1 MRRYDEPVSVRER
14 EPTGPGSDPV
24 PDAFVWRGRLY
35 LVRTV
40 VDHWRQRSAWWRTA
54 LELES
59 GQEADLFDPT
69 VLEEEVWRV
78 EAAPGRTF
86 DQGIYDLAHGS
97 RWRLLGVSD

>member
-14 EPTGPGSDPV
+14 APAGSGGDSIPE
-24 PDAFVWRGRLY
+24 AFVWRGRLY

-40 VDHWRQRSAWWRTA
+40 VAHWRQRSAWWRTVFEPDSA
-54 LELES
+54 R
-59 GQEADLFDPT
+59 EAALFDPV

-86 DQGIYDLAHGS
+86 QQGIYDLAHGS
-97 RWRLLGVSD
+97 RWRLLRVTD